1 MLSSLGEAIA
11 VSKAV
16 TIIIQIILQGVAIHR
31 EHVAGLLSVPDGIDD
46 RPANGNLVSLKT
58 SIQKCKDMS
67 NALGYTLQE
76 QQEDD
81 RR

>member
-31 EHVAGLLSVPDGIDD
+31 EHVAGLHESPSLSILPTAFVCVAPPVVLRSVIF
-46 RPANGNLVSLKT
+46 LVL
-58 SIQKCKDMS
+58 I
-67 NALGYTLQE
+67 Y
-76 QQEDD
+76 
-81 RR
+81 

>member
-31 EHVAGLLSVPDGIDD
+31 EHVAGLHEAPSLSILPTAFVCVA
-46 RPANGNLVSLKT
+46 PAVVLRSVIFLVL
-58 SIQKCKDMS
+58 I
-67 NALGYTLQE
+67 Y
-76 QQEDD
+76 
-81 RR
+81 

>member
-31 EHVAGLLSVPDGIDD
+31 EHVAGLHESPSLSIL
-46 RPANGNLVSLKT
+46 PAAFVCVAPSVVLRSVIFLVL
-58 SIQKCKDMS
+58 I
-67 NALGYTLQE
+67 Y
-76 QQEDD
+76 
-81 RR
+81 

>member
-31 EHVAGLLSVPDGIDD
+31 EHVAGLHESPSLSILPTAFVWVAPSVVPRSVIF
-46 RPANGNLVSLKT
+46 LVL
-58 SIQKCKDMS
+58 I
-67 NALGYTLQE
+67 Y
-76 QQEDD
+76 
-81 RR
+81 